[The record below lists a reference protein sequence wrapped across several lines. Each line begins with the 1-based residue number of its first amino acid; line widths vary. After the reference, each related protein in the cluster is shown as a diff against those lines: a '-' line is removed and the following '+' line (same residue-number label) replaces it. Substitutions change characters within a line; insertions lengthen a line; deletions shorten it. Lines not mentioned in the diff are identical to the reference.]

1 MDCLLPAFSR
11 APGGVLTYLLGG
23 VEVEN
28 SRYLTSGKKR
38 PPRVVFVLG
47 LVSLIN
53 SLTSGKT
60 LALQGCAVSF
70 PFPPPCELSVDRSP
84 QVDKLARA
92 ASNARGNYM
101 ATASALYSAQEITDS
116 PSNNLIMA
124 EPQINSGRLLL
135 TVT

>member
-1 MDCLLPAFSR
+1 MCVWWWWWCWWWCRRRKAC
-11 APGGVLTYLLGG
+11 PGST
-23 VEVEN
+23 
-28 SRYLTSGKKR
+28 
-38 PPRVVFVLG
+38 PPEPG
-47 LVSLIN
+47 TAHS
-53 SLTSGKT
+53 
-60 LALQGCAVSF
+60 AV
-70 PFPPPCELSVDRSP
+70 RNA

-101 ATASALYSAQEITDS
+101 ATASALCSAQEITDS

>member
-1 MDCLLPAFSR
+1 MGGQAHGGHPAAASR
-11 APGGVLTYLLGG
+11 PGTCATNLSQSLR
-23 VEVEN
+23 N
-28 SRYLTSGKKR
+28 IPRYLDQYNI
-38 PPRVVFVLG
+38 PRYLD
-47 LVSLIN
+47 
-53 SLTSGKT
+53 
-60 LALQGCAVSF
+60 
-70 PFPPPCELSVDRSP
+70 LSVDRSP